1 MIGRQFRQL
10 SEDFLLIHGLVL
22 RLRRYVATAILRGD
36 MAQLSFI
43 ENNVSR
49 LRKSEVKVADC
60 ILGAADQ
67 VIHFSVS
74 ELAEKAGVSE
84 PTVIRFCRGLGFK
97 GFQDFKIHLAQ
108 AIIPMVRNIH
118 ESVDGD
124 EMVPDLIK
132 KVFDAN
138 IAAIRNTLGTLDYD
152 VVSSTVEILAKSDKI
167 IFYGLGGSA
176 VVAMDA
182 YHKFF
187 RIGIPCEWFNDSHM
201 AVMAAAMLKPN
212 QVFVVISHSGSSRDV
227 VEALK
232 VAGETGAETVAIV
245 SQHKSPVSKVAKRV
259 LIVDSPETNVK
270 FEPMSSRIAQLSV
283 IDALCVG
290 VSLVRSD
297 EVIANLTKSRKAL
310 VEKRY

>member
-1 MIGRQFRQL
+1 
-10 SEDFLLIHGLVL
+10 
-22 RLRRYVATAILRGD
+22 

-43 ENNVSR
+43 ENNISR

-60 ILGAADQ
+60 ILASAGE
-67 VIHFSVS
+67 VIHYSVS
-74 ELAEKAGVSE
+74 ELADKADVSE

-108 AIIPMVRNIH
+108 ALIPTVRNIH

-124 EMVPDLIK
+124 EQVPELIK

-138 IAAIRNTLGTLDYD
+138 IAAIRNTLGTLDYE
-152 VVSSTVEILAKSDKI
+152 VVSETVALLARSEKI
-167 IFYGLGGSA
+167 IFHGFGGSA

-187 RIGIPCEWFNDSHM
+187 RIGITCEWFNDAHM
-201 AVMAAAMLKPN
+201 AVMAAAMMKPN
-212 QVFVVISHSGSSRDV
+212 QVFLVISHSGSSRDV

-232 VAGETGAETVAIV
+232 VAADAGAETVAIV
-245 SQHKSPVSKVAKRV
+245 SQQKSPVSKVAKHI
-259 LIVDSPETNVK
+259 LCVDSPETNVK

-283 IDALCVG
+283 VDVLSVG
-290 VSLVRSD
+290 VALLRSE
-297 EVIANLTKSRKAL
+297 EVISNLIKSRKAL